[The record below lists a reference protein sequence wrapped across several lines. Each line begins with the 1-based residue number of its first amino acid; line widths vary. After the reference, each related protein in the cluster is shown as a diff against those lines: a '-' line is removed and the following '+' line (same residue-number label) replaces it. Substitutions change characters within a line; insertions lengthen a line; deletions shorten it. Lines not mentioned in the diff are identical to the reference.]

1 MNWEILADWRI
12 SAILLALVLVLAVA
26 LWALWEFVSGTQ
38 QRRMIAERSA
48 LERAEHEAAAP
59 MARLEVALFRT
70 QWGARLHR
78 RIARSGADIRLSTF
92 VVALSAGALSA
103 VVVVWQVLAP
113 FFGLLAAA
121 GVAFLF
127 FSYLNRAEAKRREEF
142 TAQLPDL
149 ARVLGNATSAGLALP
164 TAVAM
169 AAEELDGP
177 AGEELARMTESM
189 KLGASFEE
197 AVAELRE
204 RMPSRELG
212 VLLATLVVSSR
223 SGGSLVTALRN
234 ISSTLEH
241 RKETRREV
249 RTTLSE
255 TTSTVWALG
264 AMSVGAVFLINSIE
278 PGIMRVMT
286 TSVSGIAV
294 LLVVAA
300 LFTLGFVL
308 VNRITRF
315 EL

>member
-1 MNWEILADWRI
+1 MNWQFV
-12 SAILLALVLVLAVA
+12 AILGGLAVVLVVA
-26 LWALWEFVSGTQ
+26 LWALWEFVASAE
-38 QRRMIAERSA
+38 QRRLIAARSA
-48 LERAEHEAAAP
+48 LDRAEYEAATFT
-59 MARLEVALFRT
+59 ARLDAAIYRT
-70 QWGARLHR
+70 QWGSRLYR

-92 VVALSAGALSA
+92 VLALTGGTLLA
-103 VVVVWQVLAP
+103 VLVVWQVLAP

-169 AAEELDGP
+169 AADELDGP
-177 AGEELARMTESM
+177 AGEELGRMAESM

-197 AVAELRE
+197 AVRELRE

-212 VLLATLVVSSR
+212 VLLSTLVVASR

-234 ISSTLEH
+234 ISETLEN

-249 RTTLSE
+249 QTILSE

-264 AMSVGAVFLINSIE
+264 FMSVGALFLINGIE

-286 TSVSGIAV
+286 TSVAGVTV

-300 LFTLGFVL
+300 LFALGFLL
-308 VNRITRF
+308 VSRITKF
-315 EL
+315 DL

>member
-1 MNWEILADWRI
+1 MTWQFV
-12 SAILLALVLVLAVA
+12 AILVGLAVVLALA
-26 LWALWEFVSGTQ
+26 LWALWEFVASAQ
-38 QRRMIAERSA
+38 QRRMIAARSA
-48 LERAEHEAAAP
+48 LAQAEYEASTP
-59 MARLEVALFRT
+59 MARLDAAIHRT
-70 QWGARLHR
+70 QWGGRLHR
-78 RIARSGADIRLSTF
+78 RIARSGSEVRPATF
-92 VVALSAGALSA
+92 VLALLGGSLLA

-169 AAEELDGP
+169 AADELDGP
-177 AGEELARMTESM
+177 AGEELGRMAESM

-197 AVAELRE
+197 AVGELRE

-212 VLLATLVVSSR
+212 VLLSTLVVASR

-234 ISSTLEH
+234 ISTTLEN

-249 RTTLSE
+249 QTILSE

-264 AMSVGAVFLINSIE
+264 FMSVGALFMINAIE

-286 TSVSGIAV
+286 TSVAGVAV

-300 LFTLGFVL
+300 LFAIGFVL
-308 VNRITRF
+308 VSRITKF
-315 EL
+315 DL

>member
-1 MNWEILADWRI
+1 MNWETLADWRLV
-12 SAILLALVLVLAVA
+12 AILAAVALVLAVA
-26 LWALWEFVSGTQ
+26 LWAVWELVSGAQ

-48 LERAEHEAAAP
+48 LDRAEREAATP

-78 RIARSGADIRLSTF
+78 RIVRSGADVRLSTF
-92 VVALSAGALSA
+92 VVALSTGALLA

-177 AGEELARMTESM
+177 AGEELARMAESM

-197 AVAELRE
+197 AVAELRQ

-234 ISSTLEH
+234 ISSTLEN

-264 AMSVGAVFLINSIE
+264 AMSVGAVFLINAIE

-286 TSVSGIAV
+286 TTPAGIAV

-300 LFTLGFVL
+300 LFTTGFVL

>member
-1 MNWEILADWRI
+1 MTWQFV
-12 SAILLALVLVLAVA
+12 AILGGLAVVLALA
-26 LWALWEFVSGTQ
+26 LWALWEFVASAET
-38 QRRMIAERSA
+38 RRMIAARSA
-48 LERAEHEAAAP
+48 LTQAEYEASTLS
-59 MARLEVALFRT
+59 ARLDAAMHRT

-78 RIARSGADIRLSTF
+78 RITRSGAQIRLSTF
-92 VVALSAGALSA
+92 VGALVGGSLLA
-103 VVVVWQVLAP
+103 VIIVWQVLAP
-113 FFGLLAAA
+113 ALGVLAAG

-127 FSYLNRAEAKRREEF
+127 FSYLNRAEARRREEF

-164 TAVAM
+164 TAVSM

-177 AGEELARMTESM
+177 AGEELSRMAESM
-189 KLGASFEE
+189 KVGASFEE

-212 VLLATLVVSSR
+212 VLLSTLVVASR

-234 ISSTLEH
+234 ISTTLEN

-249 RTTLSE
+249 QTVLSE

-264 AMSVGAVFLINSIE
+264 FMSVGALFMINAIE
-278 PGIMRVMT
+278 PGIMRTMT
-286 TSVSGIAV
+286 TSAAGLAV

-300 LFTLGFVL
+300 LYTVGFLL
-308 VNRITRF
+308 VARITKF
-315 EL
+315 DL

>member
-1 MNWEILADWRI
+1 MNWQFV
-12 SAILLALVLVLAVA
+12 AILGGLAVVLAVA
-26 LWALWEFVSGTQ
+26 LWALWEFVASAE
-38 QRRMIAERSA
+38 QRRLIAARSA
-48 LERAEHEAAAP
+48 LDRVEYEASTPA
-59 MARLEVALFRT
+59 ARLDAAIYRT
-70 QWGARLHR
+70 QWGSRLHR
-78 RIARSGADIRLSTF
+78 RIARSGADVRLSTF
-92 VVALSAGALSA
+92 VLALTGGTLLA

-113 FFGLLAAA
+113 FFGLLAAV

-142 TAQLPDL
+142 TAQLPDV

-169 AAEELDGP
+169 AADELDGP
-177 AGEELARMTESM
+177 AGEELGRMAESM

-197 AVAELRE
+197 AVRELRE

-212 VLLATLVVSSR
+212 VLLSTLVVASR

-234 ISSTLEH
+234 ISETLEN

-249 RTTLSE
+249 QTILSE

-264 AMSVGAVFLINSIE
+264 FMSVGALFLINGIE

-286 TSVSGIAV
+286 TSVAGVTV

-300 LFTLGFVL
+300 LFALGFLL
-308 VNRITRF
+308 VSRITKF
-315 EL
+315 DL

>member
-1 MNWEILADWRI
+1 MNWQTAVILAG
-12 SAILLALVLVLAVA
+12 LAVVLVLALAA
-26 LWALWEFVSGTQ
+26 LWQFVVSAE
-38 QRRMIAERSA
+38 QRRLIAARSA
-48 LERAEHEAAAP
+48 LDQAEYAASTP
-59 MARLEVALFRT
+59 MARLERALHRT
-70 QWGARLHR
+70 QWGSRLAR
-78 RIARSGADIRLSTF
+78 RIARSGTDLRVSTF
-92 VVALSAGALSA
+92 VVALVGGSLLA

-142 TAQLPDL
+142 TGQLPDL
-149 ARVLGNATSAGLALP
+149 ARVLSNATSAGLALP
-164 TAVAM
+164 TAVAI
-169 AAEELDGP
+169 AADELDGP
-177 AGEELARMTESM
+177 AGEELRRMTESM

-212 VLLATLVVSSR
+212 VLLSTLLVASR

-234 ISSTLEH
+234 ISTTLEN

-249 RTTLSE
+249 QTILSE

-264 AMSVGAVFLINSIE
+264 FMSVGALFLINAIE
-278 PGIMRVMT
+278 PGILRTMT
-286 TSVSGIAV
+286 TSAAGIGV

-300 LFTLGFVL
+300 LFVTGFAL
-308 VNRITRF
+308 VARITKF
-315 EL
+315 DL

>member
-1 MNWEILADWRI
+1 MNWQFLADWH
-12 SAILLALVLVLAVA
+12 LLAVLGGLVAVLAVV
-26 LWALWEFVSGTQ
+26 LWALWEFIAGTQ

-48 LERAEHEAAAP
+48 LARAEQEAAGP
-59 MARLEVALFRT
+59 MARLEVVLFRT
-70 QWGARLHR
+70 QWGGRLHR
-78 RIARSGADIRLSTF
+78 RIARSGAEVRLSTF
-92 VVALSAGALSA
+92 VVALVAGSLLA

-113 FFGLLAAA
+113 FFGLLAAV

-127 FSYLNRAEAKRREEF
+127 FSYLNRAETKRREEF

-177 AGEELARMTESM
+177 AGEELGRLAESM

-197 AVAELRE
+197 AVLELRE

-212 VLLATLVVSSR
+212 VLLSTLVVASR

-234 ISSTLEH
+234 IATTLET

-249 RTTLSE
+249 GTILSE

-264 AMSVGAVFLINSIE
+264 AMSVGAVFLINAIE

-286 TSVSGIAV
+286 TTVPGILV

-300 LFTLGFVL
+300 LFTVGFLL
-308 VNRITRF
+308 VSRITKF
-315 EL
+315 DL

>member
-1 MNWEILADWRI
+1 MTWQFV
-12 SAILLALVLVLAVA
+12 AILGGLAAVLALA
-26 LWALWEFVSGTQ
+26 LWALWEFVASAQ
-38 QRRMIAERSA
+38 HRRMIAARSA
-48 LERAEHEAAAP
+48 LDQAEYEASTP
-59 MARLEVALFRT
+59 MARLDAAIYRT
-70 QWGARLHR
+70 QWGGRLYR
-78 RIARSGADIRLSTF
+78 RIARSGTEVRLSTF
-92 VVALSAGALSA
+92 VLALLGGSLLA

-142 TAQLPDL
+142 TSQLPDL

-169 AAEELDGP
+169 AADELDGP
-177 AGEELARMTESM
+177 AGEELSRMAESM

-212 VLLATLVVSSR
+212 VLLSTLVVASR

-234 ISSTLEH
+234 ISTTLEN

-249 RTTLSE
+249 QTILSE

-264 AMSVGAVFLINSIE
+264 FMSVGALFLINAIE

-286 TSVSGIAV
+286 TSVAGVAV

-300 LFTLGFVL
+300 LFTIGFVL
-308 VNRITRF
+308 VSRITKF
-315 EL
+315 DL

>member
-1 MNWEILADWRI
+1 MTWQFA
-12 SAILLALVLVLAVA
+12 AILGGLAVVLALV
-26 LWALWEFVSGTQ
+26 LWALWEFAVSAE
-38 QRRMIAERSA
+38 QRRLIASRSA
-48 LERAEHEAAAP
+48 LAEAEYRASTP
-59 MARLEVALFRT
+59 SARLDAAIHRT

-78 RIARSGADIRLSTF
+78 RITRSGAEIRLSTF
-92 VVALSAGALSA
+92 VVGLTGGSLLA

-127 FSYLNRAEAKRREEF
+127 FSYLNRAQAKRREEF

-177 AGEELARMTESM
+177 AGEELGRMAEQM

-197 AVAELRE
+197 SVQDLRE

-212 VLLATLVVSSR
+212 VLLSTLVVSSR

-234 ISSTLEH
+234 ISTTLEN

-249 RTTLSE
+249 QTVLSE

-264 AMSVGAVFLINSIE
+264 FMSVGALFLINAID
-278 PGIMRVMT
+278 PGIMRAMT
-286 TSVSGIAV
+286 TSAAGIAV

-300 LFTLGFVL
+300 LFTVGFTL
-308 VNRITRF
+308 VSRITKF
-315 EL
+315 DL

>member
-1 MNWEILADWRI
+1 MNWQFV
-12 SAILLALVLVLAVA
+12 AILGGLAAVLAVA
-26 LWALWEFVSGTQ
+26 LWAVWEFVASAE
-38 QRRMIAERSA
+38 QRRMIAARSA
-48 LERAEHEAAAP
+48 LDRAEYEASTLS
-59 MARLEVALFRT
+59 ARMDIAIYRT
-70 QWGARLHR
+70 QWGARLYR
-78 RIARSGADIRLSTF
+78 RIARSGSEIRLSTF
-92 VVALSAGALSA
+92 VLALTGGSLLA

-113 FFGLLAAA
+113 FFGLLAAV

-142 TAQLPDL
+142 TAQLPDV

-169 AAEELDGP
+169 AADELDGP
-177 AGEELARMTESM
+177 AGEELSRMAESM

-197 AVAELRE
+197 AVRELRE

-212 VLLATLVVSSR
+212 VLLSTLVVSSR

-234 ISSTLEH
+234 ISTTLEN

-249 RTTLSE
+249 QTVLSE

-264 AMSVGAVFLINSIE
+264 FMSVGALFLINGIE

-286 TSVSGIAV
+286 TSVAGVTV

-300 LFTLGFVL
+300 LFALGFLL
-308 VNRITRF
+308 VSRITKF
-315 EL
+315 DL

>member
-1 MNWEILADWRI
+1 MNWQMAVILTGLAMV
-12 SAILLALVLVLAVA
+12 LLIA
-26 LWALWEFVSGTQ
+26 LWALWQFVASAE
-38 QRRMIAERSA
+38 QRRLIAARSA
-48 LERAEHEAAAP
+48 LDQAEHAASTPLARFERALH
-59 MARLEVALFRT
+59 RT

-78 RIARSGADIRLSTF
+78 RIARSGTDLKVSTF
-92 VVALSAGALSA
+92 VLGLVGGALLA
-103 VVVVWQVLAP
+103 VIVVWQVLAP

-142 TAQLPDL
+142 TGQLPDL

-164 TAVAM
+164 TAVAI

-177 AGEELARMTESM
+177 AGEELRRMTESM

-212 VLLATLVVSSR
+212 VLLSTLLVASR

-234 ISSTLEH
+234 ISATLEN

-249 RTTLSE
+249 RTILSE

-264 AMSVGAVFLINSIE
+264 FMSVGALFLINAIE
-278 PGIMRVMT
+278 PGILRTMT
-286 TSVSGIAV
+286 TSAAGIGV

-300 LFTLGFVL
+300 LFSIGFLL
-308 VNRITRF
+308 VSRITKF
-315 EL
+315 DL

>member
-1 MNWEILADWRI
+1 MNWQTAAILAGL
-12 SAILLALVLVLAVA
+12 AAVLLIALAA
-26 LWALWEFVSGTQ
+26 LWQFVSSAE
-38 QRRMIAERSA
+38 QRRLIAARSA
-48 LERAEHEAAAP
+48 LDQAEYAASTP
-59 MARLEVALFRT
+59 MARLEQALHRT
-70 QWGARLHR
+70 QWGARLSR
-78 RIARSGADIRLSTF
+78 RIARSGTDLKVSTF
-92 VVALSAGALSA
+92 VVALAGGSLLA
-103 VVVVWQVLAP
+103 VLVVWQVLAP

-142 TAQLPDL
+142 TGQLPDL

-164 TAVAM
+164 TAVAI
-169 AAEELDGP
+169 AADELDGP
-177 AGEELARMTESM
+177 AGEELRRMTESM

-212 VLLATLVVSSR
+212 VLLSTLLVASR

-234 ISSTLEH
+234 ISTTLEN

-249 RTTLSE
+249 QTILSE

-264 AMSVGAVFLINSIE
+264 FMSVGALFLINAIE
-278 PGIMRVMT
+278 PGILRTMT
-286 TSVSGIAV
+286 TSPAGVGV

-300 LFTLGFVL
+300 LFATGFAL
-308 VNRITRF
+308 VSRITKF
-315 EL
+315 DL

>member
-1 MNWEILADWRI
+1 P
-12 SAILLALVLVLAVA
+12 
-26 LWALWEFVSGTQ
+26 G
-38 QRRMIAERSA
+38 
-48 LERAEHEAAAP
+48 
-59 MARLEVALFRT
+59 
-70 QWGARLHR
+70 
-78 RIARSGADIRLSTF
+78 
-92 VVALSAGALSA
+92 
-103 VVVVWQVLAP
+103 
-113 FFGLLAAA
+113 
-121 GVAFLF
+121 
-127 FSYLNRAEAKRREEF
+127 
-142 TAQLPDL
+142 L
-149 ARVLGNATSAGLALP
+149 ARVLGNATSAGLARP

-241 RKETRREV
+241 REETRREV

-264 AMSVGAVFLINSIE
+264 AMSVGAVFLINAIE

-286 TSVSGIAV
+286 TSVAGIAV

-308 VNRITRF
+308 VNRITRC